1 MISNGLMNSLFGSIR
16 FQIAIKSTPLDSMI
30 SNGVDEF
37 RKKFFADFVQAEK
50 EKEIAL
56 KRLQRNCFHTFH
68 VVDGNIECNKCG
80 IYRKSPANPLASYAV
95 KNAQ

>member
-1 MISNGLMNSLFGSIR
+1 MLPN
-16 FQIAIKSTPLDSMI
+16 P
-30 SNGVDEF
+30 VDLF
-37 RKKFFADFVQAEK
+37 RKKFFEDFIQAEK

-80 IYRKSPANPLASYAV
+80 IYKKSPANPLTCYAV

>member
-1 MISNGLMNSLFGSIR
+1 MSSLFGSIR
-16 FQIAIKSTPLDSMI
+16 FQIAIKSTPLDSML

-50 EKEIAL
+50 DKEIAL

-68 VVDGNIECNKCG
+68 IVDGNIECNKCG
-80 IYRKSPANPLASYAV
+80 IYKKPPTNPLTCYAV